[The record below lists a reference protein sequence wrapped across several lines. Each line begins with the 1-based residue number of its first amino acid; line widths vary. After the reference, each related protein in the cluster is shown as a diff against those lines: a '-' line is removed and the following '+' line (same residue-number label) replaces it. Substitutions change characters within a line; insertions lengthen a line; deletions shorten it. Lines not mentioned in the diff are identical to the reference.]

1 MDPFVRQLVE
11 RLHEAGAPMSRNK
24 HFHAFDNPLGR
35 QALTIS
41 KRLRA
46 FAQVLAKLSRD
57 GGAAKARR
65 VDGAIEIELAL
76 PAVKGRRVTRFEPEE
91 LELLCAMP
99 GARDALD
106 LTAL

>member
-1 MDPFVRQLVE
+1 MVE
-11 RLHEAGAPMSRNK
+11 RLHEPGQPLSRNR

-35 QALTIS
+35 QALTVS

-46 FAQVLAKLSRD
+46 LEAELARLHR
-57 GGAAKARR
+57 GGARAIVRR
-65 VDGAIEIELAL
+65 VGGAETPRCLEIELVFSAI
-76 PAVKGRRVTRFEPEE
+76 KGRRITRLEADE

-99 GARDALD
+99 RARAALD